1 MNLPDEDKYDR
12 PQPVSTNIDVFPYEQ
27 SIDPTIAVK
36 ALLDGNFVLIDDL
49 YSSGL
54 TVLSCLKNHL
64 KQTLPDQSFK
74 GQRDSRT
81 TFHDLSNKLLLL
93 IRNNKLT
100 VRKAPEIGWFKILY
114 PGMEEFLLP
123 FPQVQGLN
131 SSWQW
136 YQNGITIPGLGK
148 KIHPF
153 YGTYFPTRF
162 EHLKLFEDWLKQ
174 YRGEKKTA
182 IDIGI
187 GSGVLSFMMLKSG
200 FKKIYGTD
208 SNRNAIAGIKER
220 VEKDALQS
228 KIEPVHG
235 DLFAGLEIKTELIV
249 FNPPWLNASHNYE
262 GLDNAIYYDND
273 LFPRFFSE
281 AQNYLLPDG
290 RVILLFSNLDKI
302 TTIGSTNPIETE
314 LSLNR
319 RYTKE
324 LYLQKNV
331 GPASESTRRNQ
342 SWRNTEIVELWVL
355 RLNK

>member
-1 MNLPDEDKYDR
+1 MNDTTEDKYDR
-12 PQPVSTNIDVFPYEQ
+12 PQPVSTNIEVFPYEQ
-27 SIDPTIAVK
+27 SIDPNIAVK
-36 ALLDGNFVLIDDL
+36 ALLDGEYVLIEDL

-54 TVLSCLKNHL
+54 TVLSCLKSHL
-64 KQTLPDQSFK
+64 KHTLSDQSFK
-74 GQRDSRT
+74 GQRDSRIE
-81 TFHDLSNKLLLL
+81 FHDLSNNLLLL
-93 IRNNKLT
+93 VKNSRLT
-100 VRKAPEIGWFKILY
+100 VKKAPEIGWFKILY
-114 PGMEEFLLP
+114 PGIKEFLLP

-136 YQNGITIPGLGK
+136 YQNGISIPGLEK

-162 EHLKLFEDWLKQ
+162 EHLKLFDDWLKQ
-174 YRGEKKTA
+174 YRGAKKTA

-208 SNRNAIAGIKER
+208 SNRNAIAGVNEII
-220 VEKDALQS
+220 EKDALQS
-228 KIEPVHG
+228 KIELTHG

-249 FNPPWLNASHNYE
+249 FNPPWLNASHNYA
-262 GLDNAIYYDND
+262 GLDNAIYYNND

-281 AQNYLLPDG
+281 AQKNLLPDG

-302 TTIGSTNPIETE
+302 TSIDSTHPIETE
-314 LSLNR
+314 LSQNKR
-319 RYTKE
+319 FTKE
-324 LYLQKNV
+324 LYLQKKV

-342 SWRNTEIVELWVL
+342 AWRDTEMVELWVL
-355 RLNK
+355 RLTK

>member
-1 MNLPDEDKYDR
+1 MNDKEEDKYDR
-12 PQPVSTNIDVFPYEQ
+12 PKPISTNIEVFPYEQ
-27 SIDPTIAVK
+27 CIDPKIAVK
-36 ALLDGNFVLIDDL
+36 VLLDGDYVLIEDL

-54 TVLSCLKNHL
+54 TVLNCLKNHL
-64 KQTLPDQSFK
+64 KLTHPDRSFK
-74 GQRDSRT
+74 GQRDSRSE
-81 TFHDLSNKLLLL
+81 FHDLSNKLLLL
-93 IRNNKLT
+93 IRNNRLT
-100 VRKAPEIGWFKILY
+100 VKKAPEIGWLKILY
-114 PGMEEFLLP
+114 SGMDEFLLP

-136 YQNGITIPGLGK
+136 YKNGITVPGLGK

-162 EHLKLFEDWLKQ
+162 EHLELFDNWLKQ
-174 YRGEKKTA
+174 YRGEKKSA

-187 GSGVLSFMMLKSG
+187 GSGVLSFMMLKNG

-208 SNRNAIAGIKER
+208 SNRNAITGLKER
-220 VEKDALQS
+220 VEMDHLQS
-228 KIEPVHG
+228 KIELMKG
-235 DLFAGLEIKTELIV
+235 DLFASLEIKTELIV

-281 AQNYLLPDG
+281 AQRHLVPDG
-290 RVILLFSNLDKI
+290 RIVLLFSNLDQI
-302 TTIGSTNPIETE
+302 TSVGTAHPIETE
-314 LSLNR
+314 LSKNR
-319 RYTKE
+319 RYGRE
-324 LYLQKNV
+324 LYLQGNV

-342 SWRNTEIVELWVL
+342 TWRNTEMVELWVL